1 MDDLKSISI
10 NNSLNKSIV
19 SELPFAKAGLLDFDI
34 YGAKPYRGIIQNI
47 K

>member
-1 MDDLKSISI
+1 MFEANDFEHA
-10 NNSLNKSIV
+10 KSIV
-19 SELPFAKAGLLDFDI
+19 SELPFAKAGLLDFNI